1 MPDIQLVK
9 LCSSDALRGRY
20 SRTRRLYL
28 QEQHSTCSVA
38 CLGAPAQDGRG
49 VTLTSTVCMDAAA
62 TSLLGMSCTVC
73 SRLLLLLLVEFNCSH
88 IACCRSA
95 SAAVVCKHDD
105 MLNQALAER

>member
-1 MPDIQLVK
+1 
-9 LCSSDALRGRY
+9 
-20 SRTRRLYL
+20 
-28 QEQHSTCSVA
+28 
-38 CLGAPAQDGRG
+38 
-49 VTLTSTVCMDAAA
+49 MDAAA

-73 SRLLLLLLVEFNCSH
+73 SCLLLLLLLVEFNCSH